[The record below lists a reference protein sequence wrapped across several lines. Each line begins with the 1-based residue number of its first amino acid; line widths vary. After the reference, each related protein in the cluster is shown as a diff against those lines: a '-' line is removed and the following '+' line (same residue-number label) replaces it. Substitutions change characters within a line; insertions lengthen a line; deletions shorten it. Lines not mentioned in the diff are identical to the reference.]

1 MLVPLR
7 FTSIGDLVRPPQHLL
22 FYEHT
27 TNSKSERLQ
36 IVVHYQ
42 HYRRGNRA
50 TASDWRRCLRESVS
64 RLARTTSL
72 VNCSD
77 DDHLLVHRIAALF
90 QVFELEQMTAW
101 PDKADAPN
109 PAMTIWLQ
117 SKELWRRVGDLRRS
131 AEEKA

>member
-1 MLVPLR
+1 MRNV
-7 FTSIGDLVRPPQHLL
+7 GPPQLLL

-42 HYRRGNRA
+42 HHRRGNRA
-50 TASDWRRCLRESVS
+50 TASDWRRGLRESVS

-90 QVFELEQMTAW
+90 EVFELEQMTAW
-101 PDKADAPN
+101 PNHQIQATSGCALLFILDQLPDAP
-109 PAMTIWLQ
+109 
-117 SKELWRRVGDLRRS
+117 DLNR
-131 AEEKA
+131 